1 MTDGSQLI
9 LKGLQYRGKHGFYE
23 EERREGNDFEVDL
36 VFELDLKT
44 AGQNDDLTKTLN
56 YEEAEAVVREVMEG
70 PSQKL
75 IETLTLNIGEILFAQ
90 FPEVQHLEVSIRKL
104 NPPLQTK
111 TNYSEV
117 TMTWQRQS

>member
-1 MTDGSQLI
+1 MI
-9 LKGLQYRGKHGFYE
+9 LNSLKYRGNHGFYE
-23 EERREGNDFEVDL
+23 KERREGNDFEVDL
-36 VFELDLKT
+36 AFKLDLKT
-44 AGQNDDLTKTLN
+44 AARNDDLSKTLN

-75 IETLTLNIGEILFAQ
+75 IETLTLNIGEILFGR
-90 FPEVQHLEVSIRKL
+90 FPEVQHLKVSVRKL
-104 NPPLQTK
+104 DPPLQAK